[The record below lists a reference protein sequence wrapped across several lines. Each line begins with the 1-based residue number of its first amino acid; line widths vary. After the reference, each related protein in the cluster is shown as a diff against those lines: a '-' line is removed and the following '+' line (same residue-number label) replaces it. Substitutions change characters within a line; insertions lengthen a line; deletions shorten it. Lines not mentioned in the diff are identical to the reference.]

1 MHGDADCGA
10 MTRVEPVALGFAAA
24 RGVGQGA
31 GGDDAV
37 VFKRADVAG
46 DGRQAQLQI
55 ELQLALGDVAVRCEV
70 ADDGLPVARLG
81 DVSGCGDV
89 GVRGRHWGLVAGLIP
104 CGAGRMTPLLINNFI
119 NLKKGAKRQLTKILK
134 ISQVVFR
141 AFFLALIDK
150 IFVLLEHFSNTL

>member
-37 VFKRADVAG
+37 VFERADVAG
-46 DGRQAQLQI
+46 DGWQAQLQI

-89 GVRGRHWGLVAGLIP
+89 GVRGRHWSLVAGSIP

-119 NLKKGAKRQLTKILK
+119 KVCRRVQLL
-134 ISQVVFR
+134 
-141 AFFLALIDK
+141 
-150 IFVLLEHFSNTL
+150 